1 MRNRALGALKVILLV
16 IAAALML
23 SGCVSI
29 PIPSEIPIPNS
40 IPILSWFLG

>member
-1 MRNRALGALKVILLV
+1 MKNRASSALKIILFI

-23 SGCVSI
+23 SGCVTI
-29 PIPSEIPIPNS
+29 PIPSVIPIPNS